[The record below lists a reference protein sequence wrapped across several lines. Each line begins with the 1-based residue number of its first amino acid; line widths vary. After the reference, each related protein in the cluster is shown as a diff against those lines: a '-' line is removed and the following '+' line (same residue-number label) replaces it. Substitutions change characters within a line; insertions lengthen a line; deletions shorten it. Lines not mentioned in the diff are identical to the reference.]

1 MMTEFPDAQ
10 PASPRNSG
18 IRGKIFS
25 TSEAEFF
32 FINKAYLNTYIQL
45 RGGIRRHGGLFVL
58 IGEAGM
64 GKTLLLRKLANE
76 APGNIRSVFCYATHL
91 DYNNLLAVISN
102 QLGIVA
108 YEQHNLANKLAA
120 LKEYLNSCAV
130 QGMSVALLIDDAHHL
145 GAAVLNDLIALP
157 NLALAGNHRLRIV
170 LSGTPALEETLQQ
183 TRIAHDFQTDF
194 VHAHLEPLTV
204 NEVATFISRQMQSA
218 GAVDSLFSV
227 LAIEKITRYT
237 GGIPRLINTL
247 CERALLITQLNGE
260 AAVSIASIDEAASE
274 LMLKEGDMPAN
285 TVIATSPE
293 AILVDDTIL
302 LAQSGQPAA
311 PDADKVRQE
320 TEKKPIEGLLVDELG
335 ADLDETVNE
344 SILQDMTAYPVTA
357 VSYGAA
363 HSGHANSLVQSGRP
377 SAWNKGNL
385 TEEARKK
392 LVESLLMDEFGTSSS
407 MVTRPS
413 ELQAERKR
421 SRLFHSVRLQTILLI
436 FFALLAGLLGGI
448 GSIYLFQPP
457 PIRTLATPTI
467 PEPETPAPPR
477 PVSITGPA
485 AGHDQGSGSTQVAAV
500 ESPAAPVLTPAPA
513 STRPG
518 PSVEPGPVS
527 ITGSPGTRLE
537 LPAVPAPIAE
547 TTPPVAQTRMLPA
560 SPPPSA
566 EPAPETPVISS
577 YMSSGNE
584 LLAQGDVASARL
596 FYEAAAKTGFAAA
609 MTAVGKTYDPVILN
623 QLGIRG
629 FRADPLKAAEW
640 YLKAEKAGDPETVER
655 LEKLRDWLSDGSGL
669 RETEANALRELLR

>member
-1 MMTEFPDAQ
+1 MMTEFSDAQ
-10 PASPRNSG
+10 PASPRNFG

-45 RGGIRRHGGLFVL
+45 RGGIRRHGGLFLL

-76 APGNIRSVFCYATHL
+76 APGNIRFVFCYATHL

-102 QLGIVA
+102 QLGIVT
-108 YEQHNLANKLAA
+108 YEQRNLSNKLAA
-120 LKEYLNSCAV
+120 LKEYLNTCAA

-145 GAAVLNDLIALP
+145 GADVLNDLIALS
-157 NLALAGNHRLRIV
+157 NLELAGNHRLRIV

-194 VHAHLEPLTV
+194 VQVHLEPLTV
-204 NEVATFISRQMQSA
+204 NEVVTFVSRQMQSA
-218 GAVDSLFSV
+218 GAVDSLFSAP
-227 LAIEKITRYT
+227 AIEKITRYT

-247 CERALLITQLNGE
+247 CERTLLITQLNGE

-285 TVIATSPE
+285 TVVATSPE
-293 AILVDDTIL
+293 AILADDTIL
-302 LAQSGQPAA
+302 LAQSGQPAT

-320 TEKKPIEGLLVDELG
+320 TEKTPIEGLLVDELG

-344 SILQDMTAYPVTA
+344 SILQDLTAYPVTT

-377 SAWNKGNL
+377 SAWSKGNL
-385 TEEARKK
+385 TEEARKI
-392 LVESLLMDEFGTSSS
+392 LAESLLMDEFGTSSS

-421 SRLFHSVRLQTILLI
+421 LGLFHSARLQMILLI

-457 PIRTLATPTI
+457 PVRTLATPAI

-477 PVSITGPA
+477 PASIAGPA

-513 STRPG
+513 TTRPS
-518 PSVEPGPVS
+518 PSVEPEPVS

-547 TTPPVAQTRMLPA
+547 PSPVAQTRTLLA
-560 SPPPSA
+560 FPPPSA

-609 MTAVGKTYDPVILN
+609 MTAVGKTYDPVILD

-655 LEKLRDWLSDGSGL
+655 LEKLRDWLSDGPGL